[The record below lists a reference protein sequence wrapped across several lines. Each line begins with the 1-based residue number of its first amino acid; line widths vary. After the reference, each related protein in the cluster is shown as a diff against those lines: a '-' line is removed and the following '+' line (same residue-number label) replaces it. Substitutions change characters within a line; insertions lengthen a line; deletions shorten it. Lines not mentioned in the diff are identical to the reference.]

1 MTTGYNLLDISIVLS
16 HHNLNSLDLATS
28 YIHSQPLLSIHAY
41 PNTHTLILTKSTTL
55 MHDL

>member
-28 YIHSQPLLSIHAY
+28 YIHS
-41 PNTHTLILTKSTTL
+41 
-55 MHDL
+55 